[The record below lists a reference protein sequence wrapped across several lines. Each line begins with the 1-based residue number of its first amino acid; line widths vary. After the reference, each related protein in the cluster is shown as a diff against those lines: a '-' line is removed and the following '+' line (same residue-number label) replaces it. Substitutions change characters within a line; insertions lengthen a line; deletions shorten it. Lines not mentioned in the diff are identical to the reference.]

1 MKKFSC
7 YFVIQAIV
15 SAAMSFALVACG
27 DDSTSA
33 KDETPISLSENDDV
47 PLSSAME
54 EIPASSES
62 NNQSDLWLP
71 PFPDMPCADTL
82 MIDGHYFRGI
92 DVLYKCEDNKWS
104 YVDEK
109 DIPPDTEMPF
119 ASLENYKAIWK
130 LNKCTAEN
138 EGAVQSEW
146 DGNPKYGAMC
156 YYRCEGGSWV
166 QGDITLTCDTTGVQ
180 MGDTCIRHN
189 SVNGFMAGM
198 NPAAEELIFVYKGD
212 GVWERDNQAQIDSL
226 IERQNRRDAAMNE
239 YCGEPDPERISEC
252 CYPIPDEFEADYL
265 DGVESILYKSSGN
278 GWSLQKYFRNKEC
291 DSGEVEEEIEE

>member
-1 MKKFSC
+1 MKKYNRC
-7 YFVIQAIV
+7 LVVPAI
-15 SAAMSFALVACG
+15 AAAALSFALVACD

-166 QGDITLTCDTTGVQ
+166 QGDITLTCDTAGVQ
-180 MGDTCIRHN
+180 VGDTCVTHPSIN
-189 SVNGFMAGM
+189 IFQAGM
-198 NPAAEELIFVYKGD
+198 NPDVGELVFVYKGD
-212 GVWERDNQAQIDSL
+212 GVWERTDQAQIDSL
-226 IERQNRRDAAMNE
+226 MERQNRLDAAIKE
-239 YCGEPDPERISEC
+239 YCGEPDPEKLSEC
-252 CYPIPDEFEADYL
+252 CYPVPEEFAADYP
-265 DGVESILYKSSGN
+265 DDVVSVLYEYIYNHWGFRE
-278 GWSLQKYFRNKEC
+278 YFRNSNC
-291 DSGEVEEEIEE
+291 VRDAEEEVIEE